1 LAVLELSA
9 EPSMAEA
16 STKKTRSQQL
26 LCPFDLQVW
35 TIDRMLNLEITDDPH
50 YEGLELQ
57 VFDDPAHGRGMAVL
71 LRRRSDGHIDIY
83 RQPGLTLDPE
93 IAQVGGELGEWR
105 ETAIDPARFD
115 ISPDGVDVDV
125 RLTDIVGRVVQVR
138 IDDRNGRRRHRGT
151 LLAPVG
157 AMVEHP
163 ASLSLFVMGGCD
175 LVRRSGRV
183 FDIRIDGRQVVTGR
197 LPGGWLHRRRLV
209 KYTADPTVVICN
221 QAHDGPVDAVDPQ
234 APGDVELDLRSGG
247 ISGISALRARV
258 GGHRARLELTPA
270 VLDITRLRPGMT
282 TEGTWRLG
290 IDADPAVV
298 GGFWTIYRGHDQ
310 VELVFDVVRG
320 WRPTGLPPLMTAVT
334 RIAPVFRSWPT
345 TYRWSGTLI
354 LGDRPTLSSWW
365 ERKGVQRDESY
376 QRLTTPRAR

>member
-1 LAVLELSA
+1 
-9 EPSMAEA
+9 MAEA
-16 STKKTRSQQL
+16 EPDVEARRSGTGSQRL
-26 LCPFDLQVW
+26 LCPFDLRIW
-35 TIDRMLNLEITDDPH
+35 TVDRMLNFEITDDPS

-57 VFDDPAHGRGMAVL
+57 VFDDPVHGKGMAVL
-71 LRRRSDGHIDIY
+71 LRRRSDRRFDIY

-93 IAQVGGELGEWR
+93 IAQVGGELGEWL
-105 ETAIDPARFD
+105 ETPIDPARFH
-115 ISPDGVDVDV
+115 ISPDGIAVDV
-125 RLTDIVGRVVQVR
+125 RLTDIVGRVIQVR

-163 ASLSLFVMGGCD
+163 ASLSLVVMGGCD

-197 LPGGWLHRRRLV
+197 LPGEWLHRRRLV

-221 QAHDGPVDAVDPQ
+221 QTHDGPVTAVDPQ
-234 APGDVELDLRSGG
+234 APGEVELDPRLGR
-247 ISGISALRARV
+247 ISALRARN
-258 GGHRARLELTPA
+258 GGHRARLELIPA
-270 VLDITRLRPGMT
+270 LVDITQLRSGMT
-282 TEGTWRLG
+282 VEGTWRLG
-290 IDADPAVV
+290 IDGDPAVV
-298 GGFWTIYRGHDQ
+298 GGFWTIYRHQDRI
-310 VELVFDVVRG
+310 ELVLDVVRG
-320 WRPTGLPPLMTAVT
+320 WRPTGLAPLMTAVT

-365 ERKGVQRDESY
+365 ERKGVRRDESY
-376 QRLTTPRAR
+376 QRLTTPRARYPMVGER